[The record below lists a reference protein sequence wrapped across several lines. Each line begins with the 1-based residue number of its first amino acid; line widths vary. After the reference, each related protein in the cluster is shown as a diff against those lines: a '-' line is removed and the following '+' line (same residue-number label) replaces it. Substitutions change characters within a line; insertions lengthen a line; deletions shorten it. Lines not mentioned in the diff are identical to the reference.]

1 MKKKKKKVTTL
12 IVILILILII
22 IGGLLMSLNYKE
34 KNKSKSAD
42 NNPEDSQ
49 QSAGNSNTNYQTSVT
64 YRPVT
69 PEDYINL
76 EEILKNNEMI
86 QKLPDDAKILLSFY
100 NFDTGERQWEKSYI
114 LTRGD
119 VEQVNIEDYD
129 IKLTM
134 HSKYLTILNDN
145 NLCSII

>member
-1 MKKKKKKVTTL
+1 L

>member
-1 MKKKKKKVTTL
+1 
-12 IVILILILII
+12 
-22 IGGLLMSLNYKE
+22 MSLNYKE